1 MPRQIYLLAFPVSKA
16 TKMNGGRAHWAIFVP
31 TIDSST
37 KGKVIQVTGNPF
49 MGFTLDFKR
58 NYDIE
63 NDSRAHHMLTLA
75 LIDDKH
81 ISDGAIYGD
90 GGSSTD
96 SNALDIL
103 EAEAK
108 ELDPLGVSVEPLN
121 PLVVWHLIFGAMFVI
136 QC

>member
-1 MPRQIYLLAFPVSKA
+1 
-16 TKMNGGRAHWAIFVP
+16 MNGGRAHWAIFVP

-49 MGFTLDFKR
+49 MGFTLEFKR

-63 NDSRAHHMLTLA
+63 NESRAHHMLPLA

-81 ISDGAIYGD
+81 IGDSTIDGN

-96 SNALDIL
+96 SNARDKL
-103 EAEAK
+103 ESEAK
-108 ELDPLGVSVEPLN
+108 KIVPPGFSMEPFNSL
-121 PLVVWHLIFGAMFVI
+121 FV
-136 QC
+136 

>member
-31 TIDSST
+31 NIDSST

-49 MGFTLDFKR
+49 MGFKFEFKR

-63 NDSRAHHMLTLA
+63 DDSRAHHMLPLA
-75 LIDDKH
+75 LVDDTH
-81 ISDGAIYGD
+81 IGDSTIYGN

-96 SNALDIL
+96 SNARDIL
-103 EAEAK
+103 ESEAK
-108 ELDPLGVSVEPLN
+108 KIVPPGVSMEPFN
-121 PLVVWHLIFGAMFVI
+121 SLVV
-136 QC
+136 